1 MNKINV
7 AIVENHKYLSDNNAQ
22 IRNAIEA
29 ANNFAFP
36 KLKIDWDIDVV
47 VRNVEQRY
55 ADAKD
60 HVSGHTYESDFIV
73 LKIEEK
79 FQPFEITEVL
89 VHELCHAAR
98 WGKNDEWI
106 NTLYD
111 ALIFEGLAVSFT
123 DEFCKNQPEHQFY
136 MDTVTGRTDSENE
149 KIFQKL
155 KGKLNSCDYNYNEI
169 FTGNGESLPYWA
181 GYSLGYYL
189 VQKYLK
195 KTNKKIEEVFA
206 DKYSDIKSI
215 LQ

>member
-7 AIVENHKYLSDNNAQ
+7 AIVENYKNLSDNDMQ
-22 IRNAIEA
+22 IRSAIKTANA
-29 ANNFAFP
+29 FAFP
-36 KLKIDWDIDVV
+36 RLKIDWDVDVV
-47 VRNVEQRY
+47 MRNVEQRY

-73 LKIEEK
+73 LKVEEK

-98 WGKNDEWI
+98 WGKNDEWM

-111 ALIFEGLAVSFT
+111 ALVFEGLAVSFAN
-123 DEFCKNQPEHQFY
+123 EFCKNESERQFY
-136 MDTVTGRTDSENE
+136 MDVVTKRSDAENE

-155 KGKLNSCDYNYNEI
+155 KTELDSYNYNYDKI
-169 FTGNGESLPYWA
+169 FTGNGEDLPYWA

-195 KTNKKIEEVFA
+195 KTNKKVEEAFA